1 MNINKY
7 IKNIWVAACILM
19 GGTLFN
25 SCTDELDGKSVINTG
40 TEGINLSISVDGM
53 REKVLTRADI
63 DNRRANIHDINIVF
77 ADADG
82 NIVGE
87 PVRITAD
94 NATTN
99 PSIDAET
106 TGLVSADFETGDI
119 SYHIGTTDME
129 SRKFTDIY
137 VVANFLSEEGS
148 LIPIPEDKKTIEAL
162 KACKQGVTNYQQ
174 AGQYCTM
181 FGKAVQ
187 DGTDT
192 HGGVAYTVSL
202 KRTVAMITL
211 GIDGSGLRQ
220 GVIIRPREVKLCNV
234 PDKCSIGMDNKIGEN
249 GVTYASTGQ
258 GFDIGWGSIA
268 NASMVGDYIQEAPN
282 DHPHDADSTP
292 LYMFENLQEEVE
304 GITEEQKKKPS
315 STNYS
320 YIQVTADYY
329 YRPDDDNSDD
339 KNKFHI
345 DNLTGT
351 IVYKF
356 CLGGDIYNDFNI
368 KRNTHYQLTLNLK
381 GWGGLVEDGKVN
393 IVDGTYDDSSGDD
406 VSWRVDATFQ
416 TGFVS
421 DELNVPVGG
430 SRLNIVLSGLEDNLG
445 NGVHIDFSGGKNAND
460 IWVQGANGQWIE
472 GAMSQ
477 KIKEL
482 VVDNGDGTW
491 TLRVYVE
498 PLNAD
503 EFNSIATTNPTLE
516 SWLENGYRNLSMTI
530 KNSTGLD
537 QTTFTIKQ
545 WLPLPVLEPEI
556 FGENP
561 TNVNPL
567 NAELYYSRFDIL
579 MGEMMPWCPDGY
591 YNSDLGYDSSNS
603 ILVMDVDRLGITDP
617 NNQAAREFNREY
629 GFHNQV
635 AFFLTDRDNRNDIA
649 GNPIDFNNGEPTS
662 MMEYAIFTAVNADA
676 ESVEGTGDLVVM
688 DPADAQGLYRYA
700 LASKEEWEK
709 IEQYGYRDPKFP
721 LVPGTPYWTSSISE
735 DGMQSYVHYF
745 MGDNEPKPR
754 GNAYRGRMVYHKN
767 NEAHFNN

>member
-1 MNINKY
+1 MIIDKQ
-7 IKNIWVAACILM
+7 IKNIAIA
-19 GGTLFN
+19 TLFVIGSSIFS
-25 SCTDELDGKSVINTG
+25 SCNDEDLIRSSQQGLTTD
-40 TEGINLSISVDGM
+40 GINLTISVDGM

-77 ADADG
+77 ADAGG

-87 PVRITAD
+87 PIRITAD
-94 NATTN
+94 NATPT

-106 TGLVSADFETGDI
+106 TGLVSADFKTGDI
-119 SYHIGTTDME
+119 SYHIRTADME
-129 SRKFTDIY
+129 NNEFTDIY
-137 VVANFLSEEGS
+137 VVANFLTEEGTLAS
-148 LIPIPEDKKTIEAL
+148 IPTSITTIDEL
-162 KACKQGVTNYQQ
+162 KACKQGVANSQQ
-174 AGQYCTM
+174 AGLYCTM
-181 FGKAVQ
+181 FGKATKEEN
-187 DGTDT
+187 TDS
-192 HGGVAYTVSL
+192 HGGIVYSVSL
-202 KRTVAMITL
+202 ERTVAMITL
-211 GIDGSGLRQ
+211 GIDGSGLRP

-234 PDKCSIGMDNKIGEN
+234 PATCSIGMGNKIGEN
-249 GVTYASTGQ
+249 DVTYASTGQ

-292 LYMFENLQEEVE
+292 LYMFENLQGEVE
-304 GITEEQKKKPS
+304 GITEEQKKEPS

-381 GWGGLVEDGKVN
+381 GWGGLVEEGKVD
-393 IVDGTYDDSSGDD
+393 VASGTYNDSKDA
-406 VSWRVDATFQ
+406 SWRVDATFQ

-472 GAMSQ
+472 GAISQ
-477 KIKEL
+477 KINEL

-503 EFNSIATTNPTLE
+503 EF
-516 SWLENGYRNLSMTI
+516 
-530 KNSTGLD
+530 
-537 QTTFTIKQ
+537 KQ
-545 WLPLPVLEPEI
+545 
-556 FGENP
+556 
-561 TNVNPL
+561 
-567 NAELYYSRFDIL
+567 
-579 MGEMMPWCPDGY
+579 
-591 YNSDLGYDSSNS
+591 
-603 ILVMDVDRLGITDP
+603 
-617 NNQAAREFNREY
+617 
-629 GFHNQV
+629 
-635 AFFLTDRDNRNDIA
+635 
-649 GNPIDFNNGEPTS
+649 
-662 MMEYAIFTAVNADA
+662 
-676 ESVEGTGDLVVM
+676 
-688 DPADAQGLYRYA
+688 
-700 LASKEEWEK
+700 
-709 IEQYGYRDPKFP
+709 
-721 LVPGTPYWTSSISE
+721 
-735 DGMQSYVHYF
+735 
-745 MGDNEPKPR
+745 
-754 GNAYRGRMVYHKN
+754 
-767 NEAHFNN
+767 